1 MNYKEVHF
9 CLKFQYLKKNHL
21 INYLLNP
28 QVSSSEYFS
37 VCFDTE
43 NGLKDK
49 DEIFIAATKGIALG

>member
-1 MNYKEVHF
+1 MLAAREKA
-9 CLKFQYLKKNHL
+9 KKKSNL
-21 INYLLNP
+21 IVFLIR

-43 NGLKDK
+43 NGFKDK

>member
-1 MNYKEVHF
+1 M
-9 CLKFQYLKKNHL
+9 Q
-21 INYLLNP
+21 INFKYIFYVYHLLNP

-43 NGLKDK
+43 NGFKNK

>member
-1 MNYKEVHF
+1 MF
-9 CLKFQYLKKNHL
+9 L
-21 INYLLNP
+21 IKCFNVLTIFLLSYLLNP

-43 NGLKDK
+43 NGFKDK